1 MTEHDDKLRETGRA
15 QCRQFDLDLPAY
27 LEGEEKA
34 GVLAHARECSFCA
47 VVLADLEQIRFSG
60 HHLPLVEPPARVW
73 ANVRAT
79 LAEEGILHEQAP
91 AWQRWYRRLP
101 LFAESVP
108 VGALAALAIL
118 ALTLLTSQKG
128 PENQGTMSSISGD
141 QQIVTAGIWPA
152 DIDSGMTRTVEE
164 MQEAFRG
171 RQSSMEPSLRETY
184 RKSLAS
190 LDASIEDC
198 VRHCRRDPCDALARQ
213 YLARAYQSKADVLA
227 SALEN
232 SGH

>member
-15 QCRQFDLDLPAY
+15 QCRQFDRDLSAY

-34 GVLAHARECSFCA
+34 GVLTHARECPFCA
-47 VVLADLEQIRFSG
+47 VVLADLEQIRFSS
-60 HHLPLVEPPARVW
+60 HHLPLVDPPARVW

-79 LAEEGILHEQAP
+79 LAEEGILHEQVP
-91 AWQRWYRRLP
+91 AWQRWYHRLP

-108 VGALAALAIL
+108 VGALAALAVL
-118 ALTLLTSQKG
+118 AIALLTS
-128 PENQGTMSSISGD
+128 PISPDNQGTAASVSAD

-152 DIDSGMTRTVEE
+152 GIDSGMTRTVEE

-198 VRHCRRDPCDALARQ
+198 IKHCRREPCDALARQ

-227 SALEN
+227 SALD
-232 SGH
+232 SSDH